1 MSEGENISK
10 KMRSIWKGCFYKNNN
25 NGLSK
30 SSTVVNTMLKKKF
43 TLHDGKSYKS
53 ILIDRSMVGLK
64 IGEFVFT
71 RKMGV
76 LHKKKVLKKKGKK

>member
-1 MSEGENISK
+1 
-10 KMRSIWKGCFYKNNN
+10 MRAVWKGVFLQNNLYLN
-25 NGLSK
+25 K
-30 SSTVVNTMLKKKF
+30 SSTLLNTMLKKKF
-43 TLHDGKSYKS
+43 NIYDGKSTKS
-53 ILIDRSMVGLK
+53 VMVDRAMVGLK

>member
-1 MSEGENISK
+1 
-10 KMRSIWKGCFYKNNN
+10 MRSVWKGCFYKNNN
-25 NGLSK
+25 SLNK

-43 TLHDGKSYKS
+43 ILHDGKSYKPV
-53 ILIDRSMVGLK
+53 LIDRAMVGLK
-64 IGEFVFT
+64 IGEFIFT

>member
-1 MSEGENISK
+1 
-10 KMRSIWKGCFYKNNN
+10 
-25 NGLSK
+25 
-30 SSTVVNTMLKKKF
+30 MLKKKVIV
-43 TLHDGKSYKS
+43 HDGKTYKS
-53 ILIDRSMVGLK
+53 VLIDRIMVGLK

>member
-1 MSEGENISK
+1 
-10 KMRSIWKGCFYKNNN
+10 MRSVWKGCFYKNNN
-25 NGLSK
+25 NNLDK
-30 SSTVVNTMLKKKF
+30 SSTVFNTMLKKKV
-43 TLHDGKSYKS
+43 TVHDGKSYKS
-53 ILIDRSMVGLK
+53 VLVDRTMIGLK

>member
-1 MSEGENISK
+1 
-10 KMRSIWKGCFYKNNN
+10 
-25 NGLSK
+25 
-30 SSTVVNTMLKKKF
+30 MLKKKF
-43 TLHDGKSYKS
+43 NVYDGKSVKS
-53 ILIDRSMVGLK
+53 VGIDRTMIGLK

>member
-1 MSEGENISK
+1 
-10 KMRSIWKGCFYKNNN
+10 MRSVWKGVFLKNNSH
-25 NGLSK
+25 LHK
-30 SSTVVNTMLKKKF
+30 SSTLLNTMLKKKF
-43 TLHDGKSYKS
+43 LVHDGKVSKA
-53 ILIDRSMVGLK
+53 ITVERSMVGLK

>member
-1 MSEGENISK
+1 
-10 KMRSIWKGCFYKNNN
+10 
-25 NGLSK
+25 
-30 SSTVVNTMLKKKF
+30 MLKKKF
-43 TLHDGKSYKS
+43 LIHDGKVSKA
-53 ILIDRSMVGLK
+53 IIIERNMVGLK

>member
-1 MSEGENISK
+1 
-10 KMRSIWKGCFYKNNN
+10 MRSVWKGCFYKNNSSL
-25 NGLSK
+25 GK
-30 SSTVVNTMLKKKF
+30 SSTVLNTMLKKRF
-43 TLHDGKSYKS
+43 TLHDGKSFKS
-53 ILIDRSMVGLK
+53 ILFDCSMVGLK

>member
-1 MSEGENISK
+1 
-10 KMRSIWKGCFYKNNN
+10 MRSVWKGCFYKNNN
-25 NGLSK
+25 NNLNK

-53 ILIDRSMVGLK
+53 VLIDRTMVGLK
-64 IGEFVFT
+64 IGEFIFT

>member
-1 MSEGENISK
+1 
-10 KMRSIWKGCFYKNNN
+10 MRAVWKGVFFKNN
-25 NGLSK
+25 LHLHK
-30 SSTVVNTMLKKKF
+30 SATLLNTMLKKKF
-43 TLHDGKSYKS
+43 NVYDGKSIKS
-53 ILIDRSMVGLK
+53 VLIDRTMIGLK